1 MADLVDLTVDECLA
15 LLSRHTLGRLALM
28 TRAGLR
34 ILPLNYALDH
44 DDTIVFRTL
53 PDGVIAASA
62 HGAEVAFEVDRLDE
76 DTHTG
81 WSVEAV
87 GRCERMEDPGD
98 VRFMTAQ
105 GDAVPW
111 APGDRVLHFRI
122 RWFDLTGRQVGM
134 AGRPSLIPDRRS

>member
-1 MADLVDLTVDECLA
+1 MADLVELTVDECLA
-15 LLSRHTLGRLALM
+15 LLARHTYGRLALQ

-34 ILPLNYALDH
+34 IIPLNYALDH

-53 PDGVIAASA
+53 PDGVVAASA
-62 HGAEVAFEVDRLDE
+62 DGAEVAFEVDQVDE
-76 DTHTG
+76 DAHAG

-87 GRCERMEDPGD
+87 GTCERMEDPGD
-98 VRFMTAQ
+98 LRFMAAH

-111 APGDRVLHFRI
+111 ASGDRVLHFRI

>member
-62 HGAEVAFEVDRLDE
+62 DGAEVAFEVDQVDE
-76 DTHTG
+76 ETRTG

-87 GRCERMEDPGD
+87 GRCERMEAPGD
-98 VRFMTAQ
+98 LRLMAAQ

-111 APGDRVLHFRI
+111 VSGDRVLHFRI
-122 RWFDLTGRQVGM
+122 RWFDLTGRQVGIT
-134 AGRPSLIPDRRS
+134 GRPSLIPDRRS